1 MFLLS
6 RTLFRPLIAATTV
19 FLGTLGSVSQ
29 ASALTCA
36 EYDAAYEK
44 ETENPDFEFFASTS
58 KKQISKVYSEL
69 LIRKSAAA
77 FWKTNT
83 AVMDFKKLMNDA
95 EDPYTDVVETPDGR
109 IFALANIGFGGGNSI
124 SYLYKFETFEL
135 LPIAIYDG
143 DCIEQGKSDALPIEA
158 APLLNAKA
166 TLACTIQD
174 AKSPVSSFSISIDTE
189 DGAYTGTPVY
199 VSAELNSNFEN
210 LDRLTGGKNKIDQV
224 VQPTA
229 VMLSSSSN
237 GAGANVGF
245 EFDRQTSGDRI
256 VEIRLSA
263 REKKDASV
271 WGKVYTNEVGGYW
284 GANAYEYEY
293 PAVCTFTGKLD
304 KKVFKR
310 VIEFQ

>member
-1 MFLLS
+1 MFQSLASFVRGAIIGIL
-6 RTLFRPLIAATTV
+6 
-19 FLGTLGSVSQ
+19 VSFGAIGILPE

-44 ETENPDFEFFASTS
+44 ESENPDFEFFAPTT
-58 KKQISKVYSEL
+58 KKRISKVYSEL

-77 FWKTNT
+77 FWNTNT
-83 AVMDFKKLMNDA
+83 AVMDFKKLEKDA
-95 EDPYTDVVETPDGR
+95 EDPYTDVVETPDGQ

-124 SYLYKFETFEL
+124 SYIFKFETFEL

-143 DCIEQGKSDALPIEA
+143 DCIEQGKTEALPIEG
-158 APLLNAKA
+158 APQLNGKA
-166 TLACTIQD
+166 TLTCSIQD
-174 AKSPVSSFSISIDTE
+174 SKAPVSSFSISIDTE
-189 DGAYTGTPVY
+189 DGAYTGTPVH
-199 VSAELNSNFEN
+199 VKAELNSGFEN
-210 LDRLTGGKNKIDQV
+210 LDRLTSGKNKIDEV
-224 VQPTA
+224 LAPTA
-229 VMLSSSSN
+229 IMLQSSAT
-237 GAGANVGF
+237 GAGANVSF

-256 VEIRLSA
+256 VELRLAA

-284 GANAYEYEY
+284 GANAYEFDY
-293 PAVCTFTGKLD
+293 PAVCTFTGALD